1 MLGAAGPADFGEGL
15 EAGGGDRASG
25 PLLLLWPGVTK
36 TFYFLLADNT
46 QQSLTLEMH
55 AACDRL
61 HGMTFHSLPYEPR
74 PLTATEARLE
84 AIYNAARMGLKGDS
98 LALASG
104 MTPTEYRRLC
114 QMDPIAEYAEQKGRA
129 DGEMAMATVLN
140 DAALQGDAKA
150 ALEVL
155 KYAHKWSA
163 PQSIQVQVEQKISII
178 AALEQAQQRVLEL
191 TATDAID
198 CSTNSMHTPSTK
210 EYADDNSS

>member
-1 MLGAAGPADFGEGL
+1 
-15 EAGGGDRASG
+15 
-25 PLLLLWPGVTK
+25 
-36 TFYFLLADNT
+36 
-46 QQSLTLEMH
+46 
-55 AACDRL
+55 
-61 HGMTFHSLPYEPR
+61 MTFHSLPYEPR

-84 AIYNAARMGLKGDS
+84 AIYSAARMGLKGDT
-98 LALASG
+98 LALAAG

-140 DAALQGDAKA
+140 YAALQGDAKA

-178 AALEQAQQRVLEL
+178 AALEQAQQRVLDI
-191 TATDAID
+191 TA
-198 CSTNSMHTPSTK
+198 
-210 EYADDNSS
+210 EYANDADAGGVPAPTSTLTHQPDLEADRYANHNARRTEKSTDL

>member
-1 MLGAAGPADFGEGL
+1 
-15 EAGGGDRASG
+15 
-25 PLLLLWPGVTK
+25 
-36 TFYFLLADNT
+36 
-46 QQSLTLEMH
+46 MH
-55 AACDRL
+55 AACARL

>member
-1 MLGAAGPADFGEGL
+1 MLPGWLILAGGL
-15 EAGGGDRASG
+15 EGGGGQGQRPAAVAVARGHKNFFIFRQTAKHFLSLEKHTACARLRA
-25 PLLLLWPGVTK
+25 
-36 TFYFLLADNT
+36 
-46 QQSLTLEMH
+46 
-55 AACDRL
+55 
-61 HGMTFHSLPYEPR
+61 MTFHSLPYEPR

-84 AIYNAARMGLKGDS
+84 AIYSAARMGLKGDT
-98 LALASG
+98 LALAAG

-191 TATDAID
+191 TATEEEPAVADA
-198 CSTNSMHTPSTK
+198 HLLR
-210 EYADDNSS
+210 